1 MGFPVRWPVVVVFAY
16 RKRVDGRQEYL
27 PPIDLQSVAFGADT
41 FGRGVDPAF
50 EFGELAD
57 DGPAAVAGTIAP
69 LVGDLLR

>member
-16 RKRVDGRQEYL
+16 RKRVRQEYL

>member
-1 MGFPVRWPVVVVFAY
+1 MRWPVVVVLTV
-16 RKRVDGRQEYL
+16 KESGRVDGRQEYL

>member
-1 MGFPVRWPVVVVFAY
+1 MAV
-16 RKRVDGRQEYL
+16 QEYL

-57 DGPAAVAGTIAP
+57 DGPVAVAGTIAP
-69 LVGDLLR
+69 L